1 MRRASWFALPPA
13 AALAFGLALAPTP
26 AARGD
31 DKGVVVDMDG
41 LRSRA
46 PAGWKEETPG
56 NRMRYAQFRL
66 PKQGDDKADGEVVVF
81 KGLGGS
87 AKDNVKRWKGMFQ
100 PPAGKSIDDVA
111 KVEEI
116 KIGGRDAVY
125 LDISGT
131 YKYKAKPIDPDSKA
145 EKRPDYRMLAVQWD
159 GPKNQYQI
167 RVTGPAKTV
176 EHYKKGFDEWLKGFK
191 KE

>member
-1 MRRASWFALPPA
+1 MRRASWFALPVL
-13 AALAFGLALAPTP
+13 ALGLALA
-26 AARGD
+26 ARGA
-31 DKGVVVDMDG
+31 DKDSGVVVDMDG

-46 PAGWKEETPG
+46 PAAWKEQPPA
-56 NRMRYAQFRL
+56 NRMRFAQFRL
-66 PKQGDDKADGEVVVF
+66 PKQGADKDDGELVIF

-87 AKDNVKRWKGMFQ
+87 AKANVQRWKDMFQ
-100 PPAGKSIDDVA
+100 PPAGKKIDDVA

-131 YKYKAKPIDPDSKA
+131 YVFRARPFDPNSPK
-145 EKRPDYRMLAVQWD
+145 EKKPDYRMLAVQWD
-159 GPKNQYQI
+159 GPQAPYQI
-167 RVTGPAKTV
+167 RLTGPAKTV

-191 KE
+191 K